1 MEKEREMKL
10 KSILGIGL
18 VVMLLAT
25 ACAPATPSP
34 TATSVPTTVPTEP
47 QMTETASVTETPAVT
62 ETTAAETTA
71 TASIP
76 VTGAGTVNVSES
88 TVGPI
93 LVDEQGRSLYAYT
106 DDTQNAGTSACTGD
120 CYSVWPPLITADEPT
135 AGEGVDAAMLGTFDR
150 EDGNTQ
156 VTYNGWPLYLYYSGD
171 TTPGDINGQ
180 GMDGKWFLVSPTGEL
195 IRQ

>member
-62 ETTAAETTA
+62 ETATVETTT

-93 LVDEQGRSLYAYT
+93 LVDEQGRSLYAFT
-106 DDTQNAGTSACTGD
+106 DDAQNAGTSACTGD
-120 CYSVWPPLITADEPT
+120 CYSQWPPLITAGEPT
-135 AGEGVDAAMLGTFDR
+135 AGEGVDAALLGTFDR

-156 VTYNGWPLYLYYSGD
+156 VTYNGWPLYLYYGGD
-171 TTPGDINGQ
+171 TSPGDINGQ
-180 GMDGKWFLVSPTGEL
+180 AVDGKWFLVSPTGEL
-195 IRQ
+195 IQQ